1 MKAKVNKTNAL
12 RILDA
17 AKAKY
22 ELMSLNLPEPVAV
35 SAREVAARRDDC
47 VINN

>member
-17 AKAKY
+17 AKVKY